1 MYGYVKDDKIVETF
15 SSPKAMV
22 VDNITY
28 SAQIFSA
35 WSDAELNAIG
45 IYKVNAGA
53 LGDER
58 FETTSSP
65 SYTWDSTKK
74 EINTTYT
81 KSDKTLSDLKAQAI
95 IDTNNTAC
103 TLISRLGWL
112 VERSIY
118 DSSKAIP
125 DAVKT
130 YVTAIRKDADDITTE
145 ITNASDMTAF
155 KAIHT
160 DELNSDG
167 SIKTVNRFNRWTSES
182 TVKTYIR

>member
-22 VDNITY
+22 VDDITY
-28 SAQIFSA
+28 SAQIFTA

-45 IYKVNAGA
+45 IYKVNAGVM
-53 LGDER
+53 GDER

-95 IDTNNTAC
+95 IDTNMTAN
-103 TLISRLGWL
+103 TLISYGKAEISQGK
-112 VERSIY
+112 VSEKKDRSVGLEK
-118 DSSKAIP
+118 SE
-125 DAVKT
+125 VK
-130 YVTAIRKDADDITTE
+130 VKKRKG
-145 ITNASDMTAF
+145 
-155 KAIHT
+155 K
-160 DELNSDG
+160 
-167 SIKTVNRFNRWTSES
+167 
-182 TVKTYIR
+182 

>member
-22 VDNITY
+22 VDDITY
-28 SAQIFSA
+28 SAQIFTA
-35 WSDAELNAIG
+35 WSEAELNAIG

-53 LGDER
+53 MGDER

-95 IDTNNTAC
+95 IDTNMTAN
-103 TLISRLGWL
+103 TLISRVSWL

-125 DAVKT
+125 DDVKT
-130 YVTAIRKDADDITTE
+130 YVAAIRKDADDIKTA
-145 ITNASDMTAF
+145 ITNAGDMSAY
-155 KAIHT
+155 KAIFA
-160 DELNSDG
+160 DEMNSDG
-167 SIKTVNRFNRWTSES
+167 SVKTINRFNRWTSES
-182 TVKTYIR
+182 SITEYLR